1 MQTRRSTGIV
11 YFLGIPIILLRRKIA
26 PHCAVFGG
34 LLCTSAIHAQST
46 VLSGTVRDPGQQVV
60 VGVTVNLDGPS
71 THRTTATD
79 GAGRYSFTGVALGAY
94 MLSTQQAGFNP
105 VSFPLTITDE
115 GASTHDLTFSTAGT
129 NASVT
134 VQGDTSGTASDGYYV
149 SRTQSG
155 VLGSAP
161 IVDQPAVITAVPF
174 AEIRNTQAKTVR
186 DAIQFLPLVNFN
198 EQEGDQIIRPS
209 TRGIQ
214 GSIAQNTRQDGMAFA
229 ITGANAIEQYENLQ
243 VQNGLGS
250 SFYGPANPSG
260 IFDFI
265 LKRPTGERSTNLYLE
280 QDSSTIGTIYGDAG
294 GRFGPRHLFGYRSN
308 LLYSDGGAYVAN
320 ARQRR
325 RLAEF
330 AFDARPTP
338 KSLVDVSYSAYDVV
352 QRGYPGWFSYG
363 PNPASTARPRATF
376 LLPAAPDPTRVGYG
390 QPGTGVNLTT
400 QSSSARYHYQISPA
414 WRLVAGGLAQRLNRF
429 IDTGVNTL
437 TNNAGNYNVV
447 LASGFAPRFDTVSD
461 LGYITGTAH
470 LLGARH
476 DLVFGSEGYR
486 FRQFSYPSPPASS
499 LLLGSASIAA
509 PVILPPPAAGLP
521 VYRNLYKSSIIN
533 QQGFNIG
540 DLLTLPKHLLVRLAG
555 SQDYF
560 GADNNAVGGKR
571 TGGSNRNGISP
582 SASVLYK
589 PTTWSTAYATFASS
603 LQQGDVA
610 PGNAVNANQA
620 LAPYRSTEWELGF
633 KTTDH
638 PLAVTAALFRIQR
651 PFANTDGSN
660 VFRITGLQ
668 VNYGAELS
676 AQGLLFHRLLI
687 DGGFTAL
694 NARLNQTGIAA
705 TNGRRFVGTPAYR
718 SNLLSEY
725 HLPGVQDLVVT
736 GNWQFI
742 GARPVNDENLQFTPA
757 FNTFN
762 LGFRY
767 GRLIGS
773 KRVTLRFTANNLS
786 SVRYYSTISPGDIT
800 GTNASSNTAF
810 LGTPR
815 TIATSLQ
822 FAF

>member
-1 MQTRRSTGIV
+1 MP
-11 YFLGIPIILLRRKIA
+11 FLLRNLLVSVFS
-26 PHCAVFGG
+26 CA
-34 LLCTSAIHAQST
+34 LSIDAAHAQT
-46 VLSGTVRDPGQQVV
+46 TALNGTVRDPGQQVV
-60 VGVTVNLDGPS
+60 VGVAVNLDGPS
-71 THRTTATD
+71 IHRTATTD
-79 GAGRYSFTGVALGAY
+79 GAGRYSFSGVPLGAY
-94 MLSTQQAGFNP
+94 TLSTQQAGFNT
-105 VSFPLTITDE
+105 VSIPLNVTDE
-115 GASTHDLTFSTAGT
+115 SSSVHDLTFATADAS
-129 NASVT
+129 ASVT
-134 VQGDTSGTASDGYYV
+134 VQGDISGTASDGYYV
-149 SRTQSG
+149 GRTQSG

-161 IVDQPAVITAVPF
+161 IVDQPIVITMLPS
-174 AEIRNTQAKTVR
+174 AEIRNTQVKTLR

-229 ITGANAIEQYENLQ
+229 ITGANAVEQYETLQ

-265 LKRPTGERSTNLYLE
+265 LKRPPDEHSTNLYLE
-280 QDSSTIGTIYGDAG
+280 QDSSTLGTIYGDAG
-294 GRFGPRHLFGYRSN
+294 GRFGPNHLFGYRSN

-338 KSLVDVSYSAYDVV
+338 RSLIDVSYSAYDVV

-363 PNPASTARPRATF
+363 SDPASTARPRTTL

-390 QPGTGVNLTT
+390 QPDTGVNLTT
-400 QSSSARYHYQISPA
+400 QSTSARYHYQISPQ
-414 WRLVAGGLAQRLNRF
+414 WRMVAGGLAQRLNRF

-437 TNNAGNYNVV
+437 TSNAGNYNVI
-447 LASGFAPRFDTVSD
+447 LASGFAARFDTVSD
-461 LGYITGTAH
+461 LGYLTGTGH
-470 LLGARH
+470 FFGVKH

-486 FRQFSYPSPPASS
+486 FRQFSYPNPLAST
-499 LLLGSASIAA
+499 LLLGSTSIAA
-509 PVILPPPAAGLP
+509 PVILPPSAAGLP
-521 VYRNLYKSSIIN
+521 VYRNLYKASIIN

-540 DLLTLPKHLLVRLAG
+540 DLFTLPKHFLVRLAG

-560 GADNNAVGGKR
+560 GSDNNTVGGRR

-582 SASVLYK
+582 SASILYK
-589 PTTWSTAYATFASS
+589 PASWATAYATFASS
-603 LQQGDVA
+603 LQQGDIA
-610 PGNAVNANQA
+610 PGNAVNANQS
-620 LAPYRSTEWELGF
+620 LAPYRSNEWELGF

-638 PLAVTAALFRIQR
+638 PLAFTTALFRIQR
-651 PFANTDGSN
+651 PFANTDALN

-705 TNGRRFVGTPAYR
+705 TNGQRFVGTPDYK

-725 HLPGVQDLVVT
+725 HLPRVQDLVIT
-736 GNWQFI
+736 GDWQFV
-742 GARPVNDENLQFTPA
+742 GARPANDENLQFTPH
-757 FNTFN
+757 FDTLN
-762 LGFRY
+762 LGLRY
-767 GRLIGS
+767 GRVIGS
-773 KRVTLRFTANNLS
+773 KRATFRFTANTLGN
-786 SVRYYSTISPGDIT
+786 VRYYSTISPGDIT
-800 GTNASSNTAF
+800 GTNAGSNTAF